1 MTPAPKPAMPWVDV
15 YHDIRIYQKNWEPIG
30 FTEFST
36 PGPTGEIEIHI
47 RIRRRTAASGP
58 RVGGAL

>member
-1 MTPAPKPAMPWVDV
+1 MPWVDV